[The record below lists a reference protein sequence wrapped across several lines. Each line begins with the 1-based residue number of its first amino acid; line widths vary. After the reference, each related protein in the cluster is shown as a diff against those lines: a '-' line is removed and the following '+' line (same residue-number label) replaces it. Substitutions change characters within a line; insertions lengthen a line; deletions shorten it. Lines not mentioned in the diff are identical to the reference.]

1 MASRLKALLGRD
13 TVASPVSDYEAL
25 RRTLGRRQKLV
36 DRLFALAPRLRTLL
50 IVAGLL
56 YTLALP
62 CKDLGRKHYISENA
76 LQPGHVNTYWNWAD
90 VHVSDTNAEKVAQW
104 SQDAIS
110 AEQRSRAIETAFHEL
125 GLASSQQRYTF
136 NLASNATLSGINT
149 YAILPAPKTDG
160 AEALVLSASWLSRA
174 RNEDGSRRINTRGV
188 ALVLA
193 LANYFKKHS
202 MWSKDIIF
210 VISDGYADGAQ
221 AWLDSYHGVGQSNLD
236 AEKLRLTTGAIWAAL
251 NLDYPHHS
259 FSHIGIYYEGANGH
273 LPNLD
278 FINSAS
284 RILRDTGIPT
294 LLHSYNPA
302 SSSAL
307 PALLSALPFVNHADV
322 QRYVHAARTLFHQVA
337 LTADGRILGPEGAY
351 GRYRIDG
358 ITLHGLP
365 AEGPHGFHS
374 LGRAVESLFR
384 SLNNLLERFHQSFF
398 LYIMTSVDS
407 FVAVG
412 NYLAAP
418 ILLGAGLT
426 IQGLITWG
434 DAGGK
439 GGKRARPI
447 AKAMC
452 VLVGALLAGIAELRL
467 VTALHPAQP
476 VHDLLPPFLL
486 GLHLALPLLL
496 SSLVAPRSPARAQ
509 QLSLTLRAFVLLLSG
524 LLISTTATLNFGL
537 SLVLALFLCAALL
550 LPPLP
555 HRLPRHRSAARRAQ
569 QLALAALSPTCIW
582 ALWRVLARDEAERWA
597 RDLVRDWHVGG
608 GWSLPLAVGVV
619 GPLGTLSATAVLL

>member
-1 MASRLKALLGRD
+1 MASRLKALLRRD
-13 TVASPVSDYEAL
+13 PAARPPSEHDTL
-25 RRTLGRRQKLV
+25 RSTLIRRQKLV
-36 DRLFALAPRLRTLL
+36 DRLFAFAPHVRTLL
-50 IVAGLL
+50 ILAGLV

-62 CKDLGRKHYISENA
+62 YKDLGRKHYISENA

-90 VHVSDTNAEKVAQW
+90 VHVSDINADKVAQW
-104 SQDAIS
+104 SQAS
-110 AEQRSRAIETAFHEL
+110 VSTEQRSRSLETAFQEL
-125 GLASSQQRYTF
+125 GLSTSQQRYTF
-136 NLASNATLSGINT
+136 ELASNSTLSGINT

-160 AEALVLSASWLSRA
+160 AEALVLSASWLSYA
-174 RNEDGSRRINTRGV
+174 KNEDGSRRVNTRGV

-221 AWLDSYHGVGQSNLD
+221 AWLDSYHGVGQSNLR
-236 AEKLRLTTGAIWAAL
+236 AEPLRLTTGAIWAAL

-284 RILRDTGIPT
+284 RILRNTGIPT
-294 LLHSYNPA
+294 LLHSYDPA
-302 SSSAL
+302 ASAL
-307 PALLSALPFVNHADV
+307 PSFLAALPFAHHPEV
-322 QRYVHAARTLFHQVA
+322 QRYVHAARNLFHQVA

-351 GRYRIDG
+351 GKYRIDA

-365 AEGPHGFHS
+365 AEGPHGFHL

-398 LYIMTSVDS
+398 LYLMTSVDS

-426 IQGLITWG
+426 IQGLIAWG
-434 DAGGK
+434 EAGGK
-439 GGKRARPI
+439 DGQRERPI
-447 AKAMC
+447 ARAAA
-452 VLVGALLAGIAELRL
+452 VLVGAAVAGAAELRL
-467 VTALHPAQP
+467 VTALDPTQP
-476 VHDLLPPFLL
+476 IHDFLPPFLL
-486 GLHLALPLLL
+486 ALHLALPLLL
-496 SSLVAPRSPARAQ
+496 STLVAPRSPARAT
-509 QLSLTLRAFVLLLSG
+509 QLSLTLRSSGLLLSG
-524 LLISTTATLNFGL
+524 LLVSTTATLNFGL
-537 SLVLALFLCAALL
+537 SLLLALYLCLVL
-550 LPPLP
+550 LPTPLSA
-555 HRLPRHRSAARRAQ
+555 RLLRRRAAARRAQ
-569 QLALAALSPTCIW
+569 QLALAALSPAGVW
-582 ALWRVLARDEAERWA
+582 VVWRVLARGVAERWA
-597 RDLVRDWHVGG
+597 RNLLRDWAVGG
-608 GWSLPLAVGVV
+608 GWSLPLAIGVV
-619 GPLGTLSATAVLL
+619 GPLGTLAAVAGLL